1 MTEQD
6 LEKEYLLAQ
15 TSNIIQI
22 ESNKV
27 ANNTNNKL
35 EYLNPKFTT
44 DKFDIKLDENLNCN
58 LNQTQI
64 DNLNDI
70 KNKIKQVLLFNPNMR
85 VQNTFS
91 FFEFPCYV
99 VIYF

>member
-15 TSNIIQI
+15 TSNNIIQI

-35 EYLNPKFTT
+35 EYLNPEFTT

-70 KNKIKQVLLFNPNMR
+70 KNKIKQVLFNPNMR
-85 VQNTFS
+85 IQNTLS
-91 FFEFPCYV
+91 FF
-99 VIYF
+99 

>member
-6 LEKEYLLAQ
+6 LEKECLLAQ
-15 TSNIIQI
+15 TSDIIQI

-35 EYLNPKFTT
+35 EYLNPEFTT
-44 DKFDIKLDENLNCN
+44 DKFDIKLDENVNCN

-64 DNLNDI
+64 DHLNDI
-70 KNKIKQVLLFNPNMR
+70 KNNYRLRSL
-85 VQNTFS
+85 
-91 FFEFPCYV
+91 YL
-99 VIYF
+99 